1 MIYKVKKARETD
13 EEEEEDEI
21 LDGEIINE
29 QIKTNPVAVLEKHEQ
44 RVFGEDENATKNR
57 GDYYWYEESTTTG
70 YMLPW
75 DEGLYSFPVPWAV
88 RCICFSHV
96 QLVRDA
102 RFEMIVNG
110 TIGLVAVALTLHLIN
125 KPDLSKPSSAELFFF
140 VTLVKFL
147 SLFVFAAEMVVKIV
161 AEGTRPLR
169 YWTGPESGIN
179 TFDSTIVILSFA
191 LMGGGGG
198 EAILPVLRL
207 ARLVKL
213 LNRSPETRRVLYGII
228 AGFRAMASIVVLLTM
243 ILFLY
248 AIIGVKSF
256 GENDPAHFGTLPVA
270 MLTLFVASTLSDWS
284 HMMAIN
290 YKGCDKG
297 GEDWGYVLTDELT
310 KFETAVG
317 RFYNYDCYD
326 PTPRKFDAIVY
337 FYSFTLLTAFVVLN
351 LFISAIDMAMF
362 DILYA
367 DKVEEHAE
375 NAEKDE
381 GAAPPPVTASR
392 RMSFADPQAMVPG
405 AAIPGKRAS
414 ILAEAGLAGT
424 ATKRASILADAGL
437 TPSLAPPPER
447 KSSTGLVGGLSAAAT
462 NLKRGSIFDMVR
474 MGPMGGRKSIA
485 PPKTAEEMC
494 TQMLEGPE
502 KENFDA
508 VFEQFFEPRISK
520 LDEEEEDLGA
530 LKPLVTTA
538 RWICNGHVF
547 PTIVVVCIL
556 IAGLIEA
563 FAIDPEEPVD
573 EDTLALIDTSV
584 LGVFCV
590 ECVLKILACGRAP
603 YRYFADSWNV
613 FDFVIVCISVL
624 GMIPAAADSIPGVAM
639 LRLLRLLKLVNFY
652 PALNVA
658 VSSIIKASA
667 NIFYAAIVLVLVVYV
682 YAVIGILIFRVN
694 DPGHFGTL
702 HQAIAA
708 VWAVCTTDGWDVI
721 MYTNMYGC
729 VRFGYPFNEVECANS
744 RSFGWIAAFYFT
756 SLVLVGAWMLP
767 TVIIGITT
775 IAFAESTEE
784 IKEEYAQLKMAL
796 DVAKKAAVLFD
807 TPCIG
812 PDIVPLFHGVYMR
825 MAEEQV
831 KAKMLEFRIE
841 TTQQQEGNGG
851 LRDFMMRPLVKYLCA
866 NYLTGLLPPNRTR
879 LSDDKCNAIFEAAC
893 ADYWKEAKCPWPT
906 FLFLLNFLKCSAMYM
921 PDEAEGDEEFSD
933 EDESDRGAPKKRMSQ
948 RLSALGSAIWGSQ
961 KTEPRSKKKKKKR
974 KKKKEKTTP
983 EPLAEETKIPDPFG
997 DVAGAGLAEAQHL
1010 NELARKAPV
1019 LGETMEFLEET
1030 EKGLETEL
1038 VGVGTPSKAAQ
1049 RQSLVAQFFCGET
1062 DPEGRANAPGDFP
1075 ASPFCSGGRGG
1086 AGDAPAEDPP
1096 APPKQ

>member
-1 MIYKVKKARETD
+1 
-13 EEEEEDEI
+13 
-21 LDGEIINE
+21 
-29 QIKTNPVAVLEKHEQ
+29 
-44 RVFGEDENATKNR
+44 
-57 GDYYWYEESTTTG
+57 
-70 YMLPW
+70 
-75 DEGLYSFPVPWAV
+75 
-88 RCICFSHV
+88 
-96 QLVRDA
+96 
-102 RFEMIVNG
+102 
-110 TIGLVAVALTLHLIN
+110 
-125 KPDLSKPSSAELFFF
+125 
-140 VTLVKFL
+140 
-147 SLFVFAAEMVVKIV
+147 
-161 AEGTRPLR
+161 
-169 YWTGPESGIN
+169 
-179 TFDSTIVILSFA
+179 
-191 LMGGGGG
+191 
-198 EAILPVLRL
+198 
-207 ARLVKL
+207 
-213 LNRSPETRRVLYGII
+213 
-228 AGFRAMASIVVLLTM
+228 MASIVVLLTM

-310 KFETAVG
+310 EFETAVG

-590 ECVLKILACGRAP
+590 ECVLKILACGAP

-729 VRFGYPFNEVECANS
+729 VRFGYPFNE
-744 RSFGWIAAFYFT
+744 
-756 SLVLVGAWMLP
+756 
-767 TVIIGITT
+767 
-775 IAFAESTEE
+775 
-784 IKEEYAQLKMAL
+784 
-796 DVAKKAAVLFD
+796 
-807 TPCIG
+807 
-812 PDIVPLFHGVYMR
+812 
-825 MAEEQV
+825 V

-1075 ASPFCSGGRGG
+1075 ASPFCSGGRG
-1086 AGDAPAEDPP
+1086 APATRPPRTRPRPEAVTAARPALPATAAAGGPARPRRPLPPP
-1096 APPKQ
+1096 APVPRTPLSPCPACI

>member
-29 QIKTNPVAVLEKHEQ
+29 QIKTNPVA
-44 RVFGEDENATKNR
+44 
-57 GDYYWYEESTTTG
+57 
-70 YMLPW
+70 
-75 DEGLYSFPVPWAV
+75 
-88 RCICFSHV
+88 
-96 QLVRDA
+96 
-102 RFEMIVNG
+102 
-110 TIGLVAVALTLHLIN
+110 
-125 KPDLSKPSSAELFFF
+125 PDLSKPSSAELFFF

-207 ARLVKL
+207 APREVAE
-213 LNRSPETRRVLYGII
+213 PVAGGGVLYGII

-256 GENDPAHFGTLPVA
+256 GRTTRPTGTLPVA

-317 RFYNYDCYD
+317 RFYNDDCYD

-405 AAIPGKRAS
+405 AAIPGKRRRRDEP
-414 ILAEAGLAGT
+414 EA
-424 ATKRASILADAGL
+424 
-437 TPSLAPPPER
+437 
-447 KSSTGLVGGLSAAAT
+447 
-462 NLKRGSIFDMVR
+462 GSIFDMVR

-494 TQMLEGPE
+494 ADARGPE

-590 ECVLKILACGRAP
+590 ECVLKILACGAP

-613 FDFVIVCISVL
+613 FDFVI
-624 GMIPAAADSIPGVAM
+624 
-639 LRLLRLLKLVNFY
+639 LVNFY

-756 SLVLVGAWMLP
+756 SLVL
-767 TVIIGITT
+767 
-775 IAFAESTEE
+775 
-784 IKEEYAQLKMAL
+784 
-796 DVAKKAAVLFD
+796 
-807 TPCIG
+807 
-812 PDIVPLFHGVYMR
+812 
-825 MAEEQV
+825 V

-983 EPLAEETKIPDPFG
+983 EPLAEETKIPDPS
-997 DVAGAGLAEAQHL
+997 ATPRRSPRGAAL
-1010 NELARKAPV
+1010 NELAPGPV

-1075 ASPFCSGGRGG
+1075 ASPSAAAG
-1086 AGDAPAEDPP
+1086 AGRRRRARRGPARAPKRRPRRGPLATAAGGGPARPRRPLPPP
-1096 APPKQ
+1096 APVPRTPLSPCPACI

>member
-290 YKGCDKG
+290 ARAATRAAGLG
-297 GEDWGYVLTDELT
+297 LVLTDELT
-310 KFETAVG
+310 
-317 RFYNYDCYD
+317 
-326 PTPRKFDAIVY
+326 FDAIVY

-381 GAAPPPVTASR
+381 GAAPPP
-392 RMSFADPQAMVPG
+392 
-405 AAIPGKRAS
+405 
-414 ILAEAGLAGT
+414 
-424 ATKRASILADAGL
+424 
-437 TPSLAPPPER
+437 
-447 KSSTGLVGGLSAAAT
+447 
-462 NLKRGSIFDMVR
+462 
-474 MGPMGGRKSIA
+474 
-485 PPKTAEEMC
+485 
-494 TQMLEGPE
+494 
-502 KENFDA
+502 
-508 VFEQFFEPRISK
+508 
-520 LDEEEEDLGA
+520 
-530 LKPLVTTA
+530 
-538 RWICNGHVF
+538 
-547 PTIVVVCIL
+547 
-556 IAGLIEA
+556 
-563 FAIDPEEPVD
+563 
-573 EDTLALIDTSV
+573 
-584 LGVFCV
+584 
-590 ECVLKILACGRAP
+590 
-603 YRYFADSWNV
+603 
-613 FDFVIVCISVL
+613 
-624 GMIPAAADSIPGVAM
+624 
-639 LRLLRLLKLVNFY
+639 
-652 PALNVA
+652 
-658 VSSIIKASA
+658 
-667 NIFYAAIVLVLVVYV
+667 
-682 YAVIGILIFRVN
+682 
-694 DPGHFGTL
+694 
-702 HQAIAA
+702 
-708 VWAVCTTDGWDVI
+708 
-721 MYTNMYGC
+721 
-729 VRFGYPFNEVECANS
+729 
-744 RSFGWIAAFYFT
+744 
-756 SLVLVGAWMLP
+756 
-767 TVIIGITT
+767 
-775 IAFAESTEE
+775 
-784 IKEEYAQLKMAL
+784 
-796 DVAKKAAVLFD
+796 
-807 TPCIG
+807 
-812 PDIVPLFHGVYMR
+812 
-825 MAEEQV
+825 
-831 KAKMLEFRIE
+831 
-841 TTQQQEGNGG
+841 
-851 LRDFMMRPLVKYLCA
+851 
-866 NYLTGLLPPNRTR
+866 
-879 LSDDKCNAIFEAAC
+879 
-893 ADYWKEAKCPWPT
+893 
-906 FLFLLNFLKCSAMYM
+906 
-921 PDEAEGDEEFSD
+921 
-933 EDESDRGAPKKRMSQ
+933 
-948 RLSALGSAIWGSQ
+948 
-961 KTEPRSKKKKKKR
+961 
-974 KKKKEKTTP
+974 
-983 EPLAEETKIPDPFG
+983 
-997 DVAGAGLAEAQHL
+997 
-1010 NELARKAPV
+1010 
-1019 LGETMEFLEET
+1019 
-1030 EKGLETEL
+1030 
-1038 VGVGTPSKAAQ
+1038 
-1049 RQSLVAQFFCGET
+1049 
-1062 DPEGRANAPGDFP
+1062 
-1075 ASPFCSGGRGG
+1075 
-1086 AGDAPAEDPP
+1086 
-1096 APPKQ
+1096 